1 MTKKQEIIKDK
12 LIYFLTTEAKED
24 VIKIVNYS
32 WNLKDFLWSLTDE
45 MIRDIFVQIKKI
57 DKYNNIKL
65 SYWLKDLNRKN
76 KSFNLINLIN
86 KVKNE

>member
-1 MTKKQEIIKDK
+1 MTKKQKIIKDK
-12 LIYFLTTEAKED
+12 LIYFLTTEAKDD

-32 WNLKDFLWSLTDE
+32 WNLKDFLWSLTEE

-65 SYWLKDLNRKN
+65 SYWLKDLKQKN

>member
-12 LIYFLTTEAKED
+12 LIYFLTTEAKDD